1 MNNDSAART
10 AHLLDELFGSGHGVV
25 VDAPLVSGHA
35 KLDGRD
41 VAVIGTT
48 GQVHIGARIALALAG
63 HVLDVVRDTPGRPIV
78 LIVDNSGQRLSLWDE
93 LMGNNGCIAHLTKCL
108 DLARRRQHRVVGLVH
123 ELAVSGGF
131 MATGMATEACYALPG
146 AEVRVMATSAMSRVT
161 GIPEEQLQELFRTSA
176 TLGPG
181 VDNFVRIGGLHG
193 VLDGDLR
200 ASIVEA
206 LQQTDPDPDPRRRLG
221 AERGGRTHA
230 AEVAAISR
238 AGREL

>member
-1 MNNDSAART
+1 MSDGAART
-10 AHLLDELFGSGHGVV
+10 ARLLDELFGAGHGVA
-25 VDAPLVSGHA
+25 VDAPLVRGHA
-35 KLDGRD
+35 TLGGRD

-48 GQVHIGARIALALAG
+48 DQVHIGARIALALAG
-63 HVLDVVRDTPGRPIV
+63 HVLDVVRDTPGRPIL

-108 DLARRRQHRVVGLVH
+108 DLARRREHRVVGLVH

-146 AEVRVMATSAMSRVT
+146 AEVRVMAASAMSRVT
-161 GIPEEQLQELFRTSA
+161 GIAEERLRELFRTSPA
-176 TLGPG
+176 LGPG

-200 ASIVEA
+200 ARIAEA
-206 LQQTDPDPDPRRRLG
+206 LDHVDPDPDPRRRLG
-221 AERGGRTHA
+221 TERGGRTHA
-230 AEVAAISR
+230 AEVAAMVR
-238 AGREL
+238 AGH